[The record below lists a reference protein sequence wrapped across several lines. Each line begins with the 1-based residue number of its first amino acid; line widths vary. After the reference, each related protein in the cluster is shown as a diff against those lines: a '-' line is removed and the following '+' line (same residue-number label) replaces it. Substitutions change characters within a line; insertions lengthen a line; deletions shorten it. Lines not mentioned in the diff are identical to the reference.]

1 MISARENRLG
11 KLNGIFFVCLFALT
25 SYYLAGMSW
34 FIQHGI
40 SPLIIAILLGMTYSA
55 TLRSQL
61 PSHWVPGIQFAAK
74 RLLRIAIVLY
84 GFRISFQQVASIG
97 LTGFILDLLIVALTL
112 IFGTLIGIK
121 VFKLDRDTALLISS
135 GSAICGAAAVLATES
150 VLKSEPYKASIA
162 VASVVLFGTA
172 AMFLYPFIQ
181 HLGILGFNDTQYGIY
196 AGATVHEVAQV
207 LVAGA
212 QISSQTA
219 DTAVIVK
226 MTRVM
231 MLAPLLLGLGIYFA
245 RANQTGQKVKFS
257 KTIPWFAVVFIA
269 VVGFNSLNLLPV
281 SAINA
286 LNQLDTLLLTLAM
299 AALGIETNFSKIK
312 QVGLKPLY
320 LATVLF
326 IWLVVGGYFLTK
338 WLVTHPIGM
347 G

>member
-1 MISARENRLG
+1 MTLVKQNNLG
-11 KLNGIFFVCLFALT
+11 KFNGIFFVGLFALA
-25 SYYLAGMSW
+25 SYYLASMSW
-34 FIQHGI
+34 FSQHGI

-61 PSHWVPGIQFAAK
+61 PSEWVPGIQFAAK
-74 RLLRIAIVLY
+74 RLLRIAVVLY

-97 LTGFILDLLIVALTL
+97 LTGFILDLLIVVLTL
-112 IFGTLIGIK
+112 FLGTLLGVK

-162 VASVVLFGTA
+162 VASVVLFGTT

-181 HLGILGFNDTQYGIY
+181 HLGILGLNDIQYGIY
-196 AGATVHEVAQV
+196 TGASVHEVAQV

-212 QISSQTA
+212 QISGQTA

-231 MLAPLLLGLGIYFA
+231 LLAPVLLGLGIYFA
-245 RANQTGQKVKFS
+245 RVKQTSQSVKFS

-269 VVGFNSLNLLPV
+269 VVGFNSLNLLPPMV
-281 SAINA
+281 LSG

-299 AALGIETNFSKIK
+299 AALGIETNLGKIK

-320 LATVLF
+320 LASVLF
-326 IWLVVGGYFLTK
+326 IWLIGGGYVLTK
-338 WLVTHPIGM
+338 LLVY
-347 G
+347 